1 MTLRIKEVIKE
12 KGLTIQSIADT
23 MGINRVNLSNSIN
36 GNPTVETLGRI
47 AEVLNVPIQE
57 LFASPKMEIYGLVQ
71 FRGVTYRI
79 DSVEALEQ
87 LLSEVK
93 KG

>member
-57 LFASPKMEIYGLVQ
+57 LFASP
-71 FRGVTYRI
+71 
-79 DSVEALEQ
+79 
-87 LLSEVK
+87 
-93 KG
+93 

>member
-1 MTLRIKEVIKE
+1 M
-12 KGLTIQSIADT
+12 TIQSIADT

-57 LFASPKMEIYGLVQ
+57 LFTSPKTEIMAL
-71 FRGVTYRI
+71 FNLEVTYRI

-87 LLSEVK
+87 LISEVK
-93 KG
+93 ELF

>member
-57 LFASPKMEIYGLVQ
+57 LFASPKTEIYGLVQ

-87 LLSEVK
+87 ILSEVK